1 MHPHERW
8 RTPVSDALNELRRYL
23 DEKKPMIDQQVQA
36 REAVNTVAAAALQA
50 VTNEL
55 QVRRVQAAFQQ
66 SLGVADLS
74 VKPFNSPVEMA
85 HLVYSAIDATTVR
98 IEMTIPGEPA
108 EQKSVSAS
116 VVTTDSVNAT
126 ALMFVRRALR

>member
-1 MHPHERW
+1 M
-8 RTPVSDALNELRRYL
+8 SDALNELRRYL
-23 DEKKPMIDQQVQA
+23 DEKKPMIDAEVQA

-55 QVRRVQAAFQQ
+55 QVRRVQAAFGQ

-74 VKPFNSPVEMA
+74 VKPFNSPVDWG
-85 HLVYSAIDATTVR
+85 HLVYSAIEPTTVR

-108 EQKSVSAS
+108 EQKSVAASA
-116 VVTTDSVNAT
+116 VTTESVNAT